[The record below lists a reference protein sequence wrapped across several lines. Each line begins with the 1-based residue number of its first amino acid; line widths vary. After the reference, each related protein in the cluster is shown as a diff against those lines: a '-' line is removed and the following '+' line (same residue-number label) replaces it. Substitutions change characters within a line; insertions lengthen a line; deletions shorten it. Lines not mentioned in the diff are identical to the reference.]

1 VKVSTANVQRTE
13 EITMNNTPDEL
24 IESLVA
30 ATAHGEIK
38 WDQNVEE
45 IRAALQETYGEVD
58 DLYTFLDEEAGAYV
72 VLASYQYAV
81 GQEGAESYID
91 GTSLLLVDSEDY
103 EVLNEVTDE
112 DVADEEIF
120 KQLFSAIAGN

>member
-1 VKVSTANVQRTE
+1 
-13 EITMNNTPDEL
+13 MNNTPDEL

-30 ATAHGEIK
+30 ATAHGEVK
-38 WDQNVEE
+38 WDQNAEE
-45 IRAALQETYGEVD
+45 IRTALQETYGEVD
-58 DLYTFLDEEAGAYV
+58 ELYTFLDEEAGAYV

-81 GQEGAESYID
+81 GEEGAESYID

-112 DVADEEIF
+112 DVADEDVF
-120 KQLFSAIAGN
+120 KQLFAAIAGN